1 MKLHSYLPI
10 IVLICISSTSHAK
23 LVITAHGRGAYEYWL
38 IYDDDKDINKNLVVF
53 LHGYGASNPGCYGG
67 WIKSLTEQGNA
78 VVFPKFQIGTFLP
91 RTNAFTHRTE
101 EVIRDAKTQ
110 LRSDHQIDVA
120 SLILIGHSIGGV
132 IASNIANN
140 HNENG
145 LHVSGLALCQP
156 GFKYLKLGA
165 HDTYNR
171 IDSNALL
178 MVITGEK
185 DHAAGRKFAS
195 HVYESA
201 HLPTNKTRWIEHQEV
216 KTESLQLSAHH
227 KDPVSPL
234 KELDSRN
241 RNLVIS
247 GAYLFCETDLVDQN
261 AYWNPSIDLIHAVNS
276 SQQTLELT
284 ELPDWIVSLN

>member
-1 MKLHSYLPI
+1 M
-10 IVLICISSTSHAK
+10 
-23 LVITAHGRGAYEYWL
+23 TAHGRGAHEYWL
-38 IYDDDKDINKNLVVF
+38 IYDADQDINKNLVVF

-91 RTNAFTHRTE
+91 RTRAFTKRTE
-101 EVIRDAKTQ
+101 QVIRDAKER
-110 LRSDHQIDVA
+110 LRSDHQVSVA

-140 HNENG
+140 HKQNS
-145 LHVSGLALCQP
+145 LHISGLVLCQP

-171 IDSNALL
+171 IDSNTFL

-185 DHAAGRKFAS
+185 DHAAGRKLAS
-195 HVYESA
+195 HIYETANLS
-201 HLPTNKTRWIEHQEV
+201 TNKKRWIEHQEV
-216 KTESLQLSAHH
+216 ETETLQLSAHH

-241 RNLVIS
+241 RNLVIG
-247 GAYLFCETDLVDQN
+247 GAYLFCDTDLVDQN
-261 AYWNPSIDLIHAVNS
+261 AFWNPSIDLIQTVNS
-276 SQQTLELT
+276 SKKTLELS